1 MTTATISAISPVQVN
16 LDNARARVQQAADR
30 LDALPSELG
39 LPFGPERDGRRRA
52 REYAQREETCE
63 RTFLKAALEAAYKSH
78 RWEPLPP
85 LPGDVAAFASC
96 SRCGD
101 EIATWSTRG
110 ERHPI
115 WTTPAAET
123 LRACPGA
130 A

>member
-1 MTTATISAISPVQVN
+1 MTTAIISPIQTN
-16 LDNARARVQQAADR
+16 LDNARARVRQASDR
-30 LDALPSELG
+30 LDNLPSELG
-39 LPFGPERDGRRRA
+39 LPLGADRDRRRQA
-52 REYAQREETCE
+52 RAQAQQAETEE

-78 RWEPLPP
+78 AWQPLPP

-101 EIATWSTRG
+101 EIATWWTRG

-115 WTTPAAET
+115 WTTPASET

-130 A
+130 

>member
-1 MTTATISAISPVQVN
+1 MTTAISPIQTN
-16 LDNARARVQQAADR
+16 LDNACARVRQASDR
-30 LDALPSELG
+30 LDDLPSELG
-39 LPFGPERDGRRRA
+39 LPYGPDRERRRQA
-52 REYAQREETCE
+52 RAQAQQAETEE

-78 RWEPLPP
+78 AWQPLPP

-101 EIATWSTRG
+101 EIATWWTRG

-130 A
+130 